1 MTAQPASGM
10 YTFSGDKSGNAPS
23 EVPAGYPYLGV
34 KIGGGMAAAYNHRTH
49 MFPEDMP
56 SMHLVDV
63 ADSFNGLGYYM
74 YHGECS
80 WLSPLTC
87 PVVVVAL
94 TAMCRVRPCVVFGRL
109 CLLSPRVWLWL
120 FGSV

>member
-1 MTAQPASGM
+1 MRTGGYADLFWTDAMTAQPASGM

-23 EVPAGYPYLGV
+23 QVPAGYPYLGV
-34 KIGGGMAAAYNHRTH
+34 EIGGGMAAAYNHRTH

-80 WLSPLTC
+80 S
-87 PVVVVAL
+87 A
-94 TAMCRVRPCVVFGRL
+94 R
-109 CLLSPRVWLWL
+109 
-120 FGSV
+120 